1 MSKQLVTTALA
12 LALWASAA
20 SAQGLNLSWDDCG
33 AAGQPNKMFAC
44 NVNSGNASMYASYIP
59 PSGVNQLV
67 GIASQ
72 IDLYTDQA
80 VLPDWWKFGSSFCR
94 GSGALSIVTDFTAG
108 PTTCKDVWLGQ
119 ALAGFLYDVGYGTP
133 ARARLEV
140 QVAIPVDFA
149 VAVDPTKEYY
159 AYAVRLQYTKSTGT
173 GSC

>member
-80 VLPDWWKFGSSFCR
+80 VLPDWSF
-94 GSGALSIVTDFTAG
+94 VTTIRAG
-108 PTTCKDVWLGQ
+108 MRS
-119 ALAGFLYDVGYGTP
+119 
-133 ARARLEV
+133 ARAVMWLTT
-140 QVAIPVDFA
+140 
-149 VAVDPTKEYY
+149 PTIRSPPCPMTSSAE
-159 AYAVRLQYTKSTGT
+159 ATVSSVSRSR
-173 GSC
+173 